1 MAGSGHQDDEQQP
14 QAGPADALRDAV
26 ERTFRDAGAALQRLT
41 AQQGGGDQQRVLDA
55 IESLSSRVDALAK
68 RVDALEA
75 TPAKPAKKKAAARKT
90 AAKKSAK

>member
-41 AQQGGGDQQRVLDA
+41 AQQGGSADDRVLEA
-55 IESLSSRVDALAK
+55 VESLSARVDALAK

-75 TPAKPAKKKAAARKT
+75 KPTSKKKGAARKT
-90 AAKKSAK
+90 AAKKNAK